1 MKVVTFYRTTV
12 VKFAS
17 MLHVWKLLQ
26 QKMRVFRGN
35 QGGSCC
41 EKGHKHCKVNE
52 EEEDSREKI

>member
-1 MKVVTFYRTTV
+1 MKVFMSSTV
-12 VKFAS
+12 VKIAS
-17 MLHVWKLLQ
+17 ILHVGKLLQ